1 MGIRSAAT
9 TSRSSCA
16 RRPGATAHP
25 LATAGAPSSTP
36 RVSVVISRS
45 VMVGSGSV
53 TVQLV
58 TAEAAA
64 RSA

>member
-1 MGIRSAAT
+1 M
-9 TSRSSCA
+9 SRSSSA

-25 LATAGAPSSTP
+25 SFSAGAPSSTP
-36 RVSVVISRS
+36 GVSVVISCS

-58 TAEAAA
+58 TAENAA